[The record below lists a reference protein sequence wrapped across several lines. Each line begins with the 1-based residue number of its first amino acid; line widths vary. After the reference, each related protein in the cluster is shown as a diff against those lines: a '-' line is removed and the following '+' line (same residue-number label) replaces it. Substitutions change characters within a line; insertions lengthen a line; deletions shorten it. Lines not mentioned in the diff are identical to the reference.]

1 MRYKKGTNGQ
11 IEYPVN
17 QVMIN
22 DLINSPIDVV
32 SVIGSTS
39 SRLSIDMDDIPEP
52 SHIDDVDS
60 DLWNELVDVSKL
72 VFMAKNDVKIGK
84 TGDVIQRES
93 IKTILNDPN
102 LEKPFCSR
110 TMIEYYG
117 VDTYRK
123 GAMLVRDDYPLH
135 ILVSLAEFLLKRG
148 AKFRKI
154 LPDVGFQRFTDSMVL
169 SSHVI
174 GWAVHTVSPNAFA
187 CKWKHGRARPEEV
200 IHGWL
205 NGDFP
210 NIDPNIEKQLNMF
223 INNKDEI
230 KNDQNKFT
238 LYSEGCPNH
247 PSYPAMHGAAAGAG
261 LLFPILFDLTLEE
274 EEEVRRTVLNI
285 AMFRNVAGVHYESDS
300 LMGIQI
306 GEMVLAEKLP
316 EFLEGYGAIKSDIE
330 QLILDKK
337 RTWI

>member
-1 MRYKKGTNGQ
+1 MRYKKGTSGK
-11 IEYPVN
+11 ITYPVD
-17 QVMIN
+17 QEMIN
-22 DLINSPIDVV
+22 GLIDSPINAV
-32 SVIGSTS
+32 SVISGTS
-39 SRLSIDMDDIPEP
+39 SRLSIDMNDIIEP
-52 SHIDDVDS
+52 SHIDDTDS
-60 DLWNELVDVSKL
+60 NLWDELVDVSKL
-72 VFMAKNDVKIGK
+72 VFMAKNDIKIGN
-84 TGDVIQRES
+84 TGDVIQRDT
-93 IKTILNDPN
+93 IKNIFNDPN

-110 TMIEYYG
+110 TIREYYG

-123 GAMLVRDDYPLH
+123 GAMLVRNDYPLH
-135 ILVSLAEFLLKRG
+135 ILASLAEFLLKRG
-148 AKFRKI
+148 AKFRDI
-154 LPDVGFQRFTDSMVL
+154 LPGVGFQRFTDSMVL
-169 SSHVI
+169 SSHAI
-174 GWAVHTVSPNAFA
+174 GWAIHTVSPNAFA
-187 CKWKHGRARPEEV
+187 CKWKHGRVRPEEV

-223 INNKDEI
+223 INNKDDI

-261 LLFPILFDLTLEE
+261 LLFPILFDLTPEE

-330 QLILDKK
+330 QLILDKR